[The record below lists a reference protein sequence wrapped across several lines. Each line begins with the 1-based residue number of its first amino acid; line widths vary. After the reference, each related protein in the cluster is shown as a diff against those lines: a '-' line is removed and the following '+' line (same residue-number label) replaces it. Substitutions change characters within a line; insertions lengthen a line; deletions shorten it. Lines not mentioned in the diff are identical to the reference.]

1 MNNSLNLQQLLF
13 IDIETV
19 PMAAT
24 FQQLSTTWQ
33 ELWLEKISK
42 TMPENSTVEEIFIQR
57 AGVMAEFAKI
67 VCISTGYLQ
76 QEQGQWKLRIKSFA
90 GDDEK
95 ALLHAFITTSNKVQ
109 QQWASFQFCG
119 HNIKEFDIPFL
130 CRRMLVHG
138 LPLPH
143 YLYLHNAKPWEVK
156 AVDTLHWWRFGDYKN
171 YTSLHLLAS
180 VLGIPTSKDD
190 ITGSEVQHVYYQEQ
204 NLQRIVTYC
213 QKDVA
218 VVANIMLRFQEQPLL
233 TPENIHIVT

>member
-19 PMAAT
+19 PMAAS
-24 FQQLSTTWQ
+24 FQALSTTWQ
-33 ELWLEKISK
+33 ELWFEKISK
-42 TMPENSTVEEIFIQR
+42 TMPENSSVEEIFIQR

-76 QEQGQWKLRIKSFA
+76 QEQNQWKLRIKSFA

-95 ALLHAFITTSNKVQ
+95 KLLETFITTCNKIQ
-109 QQWASFQFCG
+109 QQWPLFQFCG

-138 LPLPH
+138 LPLPS

-190 ITGSEVQHVYYQEQ
+190 ITGSEVQHVYYKEQ

-233 TPENIHIVT
+233 ASENIHIAS